1 MYICCSKPTKCVN
14 QLQKCHD
21 FFLINSY
28 FMVNFNHGPLVWM
41 LSSACSL
48 KKNLKFTEKSTKIL
62 MSWIWNFLRKTLPHK
77 EKYWPEITPYLDT
90 FHTVELL
97 SKSSAYLMNVKRSRE
112 LFIELYKTVNKLNP
126 NFTRDLFKLRLANR
140 PILEKYR
147 MNMFIPGFNQVF
159 YGKEGLRIFG
169 PKLWNS
175 RIILNLL
182 KI

>member
-1 MYICCSKPTKCVN
+1 
-14 QLQKCHD
+14 
-21 FFLINSY
+21 
-28 FMVNFNHGPLVWM
+28 
-41 LSSACSL
+41 
-48 KKNLKFTEKSTKIL
+48 
-62 MSWIWNFLRKTLPHK
+62 
-77 EKYWPEITPYLDT
+77 
-90 FHTVELL
+90 
-97 SKSSAYLMNVKRSRE
+97 MNVKRSRE
-112 LFIELYKTVNKLNP
+112 LFIELYKTINKLNP

-140 PILEKYR
+140 PILEKCR